1 MTESTSRA
9 AKALAA
15 LVALAL
21 ASRWAPMLCSLLT
34 IVVMIN
40 YGRYAWRA
48 FTKLP
53 PEDAT
58 ELLALVAVALGIG
71 FLAKLGLGPL
81 IVTGTVLLTSL
92 PLWRRGKHEP
102 QRTAPSDEPT
112 VQVDHG

>member
-21 ASRWAPMLCSLLT
+21 ASRWAPVLCSLLT

-40 YGRYAWRA
+40 YGGYAWRA
-48 FTKLP
+48 FAKLP

-58 ELLALVAVALGIG
+58 ELMAVVAVALGIG
-71 FLAKLGLGPL
+71 FLAKLGIGPL
-81 IVTGTVLLTSL
+81 IVTGAVLLTSL
-92 PLWRRGKHEP
+92 PLWRRAKSEP
-102 QRTAPSDEPT
+102 PSDEPT